1 MALAIVLAAVLFA
14 LAGIHLYWG
23 LGGRWPGHDEASL
36 VERVVGRTRG
46 MRAPGLP
53 ASAAVGLALATGAAL
68 VAATL
73 ISTAWDPLLRFAR
86 WVLFAV
92 FAARGLAAYVPSIFR
107 YAEGTP
113 FATLNRRAYGPLCL
127 AIAVGLLVLQ
137 LWMIEG

>member
-1 MALAIVLAAVLFA
+1 MALALILAAALFA

-23 LGGRWPGHDEASL
+23 FGGRWPGHDETSM
-36 VERVVGRTRG
+36 VEHVVGRTRG
-46 MRAPGLP
+46 MRAPGLL
-53 ASAAVGLALATGAAL
+53 ASVAVALALAAGGLL

-73 ISTAWDPLLRFAR
+73 TPTVWDPWLKAAR

-92 FAARGLAAYVPSIFR
+92 FAGRGLAAYVPAVFR

-127 AIAVGLLVLQ
+127 AIALGIAVLQ
-137 LWMIEG
+137 L